1 MQATRI
7 YTLSVGNFP
16 RPVELDVVHRP
27 GTRWELMGFGE
38 RVLRES
44 PQRVRHA
51 WRSTGRPWPSGK
63 WVIGL
68 SPSAVPK
75 SGASYDL
82 PLALGIAMA
91 HRPDCTLRIWA
102 LGELHMDGRVL
113 PTLGESQ
120 LVQLALA
127 ANADWVVLPK
137 SSDDDRDQNGRIR
150 YVENLEDALKW
161 VEGLSPTRAPAA
173 MLQNTAPTKMQC
185 QNDFTAFQLL
195 SAVPKMQ
202 WLALILA
209 HGKHHALI
217 CANPESDWSLFPS
230 AVHEL
235 SVAQAEHA
243 ISRKVPFR
251 LSKGL
256 WSLSAGVGTG
266 ADAFMEEITRAHEG
280 LLAIGRWHDQDPRL
294 DDLLN
299 GPLQKGSLSVGRGAG
314 SWRVPA
320 QFQLVLATSTCSCGP
335 IGTCICRSHQIQS
348 RKVRF
353 RKALV
358 DQIDAVS
365 YWNTDQT
372 YPMLS
377 PAEALQRLRIAADLA
392 RLRNGPEAEKRT
404 FNRDLLFHRILG
416 QSHVNKSVVQWLETD
431 EAKRKIP
438 PSRVAHLLR
447 VARSL
452 ADLEGQQIVDL
463 EHIKQSLPWNDAFG

>member
-7 YTLSVGNFP
+7 YTISVGTFP

-27 GTRWELMGFGE
+27 GMRWELMGFGE

-82 PLALGIAMA
+82 PLALGIALA
-91 HRPDCTLRIWA
+91 QRPDCTFRIWA
-102 LGELHMDGRVL
+102 LGELHMDGRIL
-113 PTLGESQ
+113 PTPGESH
-120 LVQLALA
+120 LVQMALA
-127 ANADWVVLPK
+127 ADADWIVLPK
-137 SSDDDRDQNGRIR
+137 SSNENPDQNHRIR
-150 YVENLEDALKW
+150 YVENLEDTLKW
-161 VEGLSPTRAPAA
+161 VDGLPLANSPF
-173 MLQNTAPTKMQC
+173 LQSSATTTAQFQT
-185 QNDFTAFQLL
+185 DFTAFQLL

-202 WLALILA
+202 WLALIAA
-209 HGKHHALI
+209 HGKHHTLI
-217 CANPESDWSLFPS
+217 CANPESDWSLFPR

-235 SVAQAEHA
+235 SVAQDEHA
-243 ISRKVPFR
+243 LPKEVPFR
-251 LSKGL
+251 LSRGL
-256 WSLSAGVGTG
+256 WSLSSGMGTG
-266 ADAFMEEITRAHEG
+266 ADALLEEITRAHEG
-280 LLAIGRWHDQDPRL
+280 LLAIGRWHDQDSRL

-314 SWRVPA
+314 SWWVPA
-320 QFQLVLATSTCSCGP
+320 RFQLVLATSTCSCGP
-335 IGTCICRSHQIQS
+335 IGTCICRSHQVQS

-358 DQIDAVS
+358 DQMDAVT
-365 YWNTDQT
+365 YWNSDQT
-372 YPMLS
+372 YPSLS
-377 PAEALQRLRIAADLA
+377 PTEALHRLKQAAHLA
-392 RLRNGPEAEKRT
+392 RLRNGPESEKT
-404 FNRDLLFHRILG
+404 MFNRDLLFHRILE
-416 QSHVNKSVVQWLETD
+416 QSHANKSVVKWLETD

-438 PSRVAHLLR
+438 LSRVAHLLR
-447 VARSL
+447 IARSL

>member
-1 MQATRI
+1 
-7 YTLSVGNFP
+7 
-16 RPVELDVVHRP
+16 
-27 GTRWELMGFGE
+27 
-38 RVLRES
+38 
-44 PQRVRHA
+44 
-51 WRSTGRPWPSGK
+51 
-63 WVIGL
+63 
-68 SPSAVPK
+68 
-75 SGASYDL
+75 
-82 PLALGIAMA
+82 
-91 HRPDCTLRIWA
+91 
-102 LGELHMDGRVL
+102 MDGRVL
-113 PTLGESQ
+113 RTPGESQ
-120 LVQLALA
+120 LVQMALA
-127 ANADWVVLPK
+127 ANADWIVLPK
-137 SSDDDRDQNGRIR
+137 SSYDDRDQNGRIR

-161 VEGLSPTRAPAA
+161 VDRLTPTRVSAP
-173 MLQNTAPTKMQC
+173 LPQNSATTKGHC

-202 WLALILA
+202 WLALITA

-217 CANPESDWSLFPS
+217 CANPESDWSLFPR

-235 SVAQAEHA
+235 SVAQSEHPA
-243 ISRKVPFR
+243 PKEVPFR

-266 ADAFMEEITRAHEG
+266 ADAFMEEITCAHEG

-314 SWRVPA
+314 SWQVPA
-320 QFQLVLATSTCSCGP
+320 RFQLVLATSTCSCGP

-358 DQIDAVS
+358 DQLDAVTF
-365 YWNTDQT
+365 WNTDQV
-372 YPMLS
+372 YPALS
-377 PAEALQRLRIAADLA
+377 PAKALQRLKIAADLA
-392 RLRNGPEAEKRT
+392 RLRHGSETEKT
-404 FNRDLLFHRILG
+404 MHNRDLLFHRILG

-431 EAKRKIP
+431 EAKRKVP
-438 PSRVAHLLR
+438 PARVAHLLR